1 MNVSGNV
8 TFYAGAKANTQT
20 KDTRMEET
28 KKKGLEKGAFFAGE
42 LNKDLFANKILEK
55 KKEAQK
61 KAMRVVGDAWESDR
75 QIDEDLQERRD
86 LISTL
91 HQENQQ
97 AQSRINEINQRQEA
111 LKEEYGITE
120 DSQEQKDLEL
130 LRREKQM
137 LTNPESGERLSMDEL
152 KYVWKLRE
160 EGLTDYQQKQLSL
173 DGEKSHFQSI
183 IDANQKT
190 ILEETAIIRGVR
202 QERLKH
208 HTMVEARN
216 QAEEILDAAS
226 REIMGMLMEEAKEY
240 VDEKSEENQEK
251 AEKLEEKQE
260 QMEEFIEAQKEKQDE
275 TEEIWEEIPVE
286 EILDMGQLKDEVK
299 QEVKKIISNMNL
311 VVEDIKG
318 AMVDESL

>member
-1 MNVSGNV
+1 MPYVERV
-8 TFYAGAKANTQT
+8 TKAGKTIEVDRYYT
-20 KDTRMEET
+20 SRYR
-28 KKKGLEKGAFFAGE
+28 KKGIKRGD
-42 LNKDLFANKILEK
+42 KVRPT
-55 KKEAQK
+55 KEAQK

-152 KYVWKLRE
+152 KYVWKLKE

-183 IDANQKT
+183 IKNQK
-190 ILEETAIIRGVR
+190 
-202 QERLKH
+202 QSCN
-208 HTMVEARN
+208 N
-216 QAEEILDAAS
+216 Q
-226 REIMGMLMEEAKEY
+226 Y
-240 VDEKSEENQEK
+240 
-251 AEKLEEKQE
+251 
-260 QMEEFIEAQKEKQDE
+260 F
-275 TEEIWEEIPVE
+275 
-286 EILDMGQLKDEVK
+286 GQLHHNQDTKY
-299 QEVKKIISNMNL
+299 I
-311 VVEDIKG
+311 
-318 AMVDESL
+318 A